1 MGPLERQDARVL
13 RVTLKDIA
21 REVGLSVTAVSRAL
35 NGHKDVSEAT
45 RARVLEVAR
54 RLNYHPNTIARGL
67 VTQKSRT
74 VGLFSVSFTQSYS
87 MMADPFAAELVDAI
101 LERFGETGYDVVLF
115 SRSRIESADSYVAL
129 AVQRQ
134 IDAAIFLG
142 LRTDDRRYEE
152 LRTIGIPLITVDVPI
167 DVEHAVCVGCD
178 QVKGAYMA
186 VSHLIGMGH
195 RRIAYISGHWHAPV
209 SHERCRGYRE
219 AMEEAGLAVRDEWI
233 LEGDFT
239 RASGQR
245 CMERILSLDPRP
257 TAVFCASDLM
267 ALGAMDGARLAGLNV
282 PDDVSI
288 IGYDDIREAAEAQ
301 PPLTT
306 VHQPRH
312 LLGKAVA
319 DAAIAAMHAKGA
331 LAGKNR
337 ILLEPALV
345 QRATVAPWREAEYG
359 MTG

>member
-1 MGPLERQDARVL
+1 V

-45 RARVLEVAR
+45 RARVLEAAR
-54 RLNYHPNTIARGL
+54 RLNYYPNSIARGL
-67 VTQKSRT
+67 VTQRSGT

-87 MMADPFAAELVDAI
+87 IMSDPFAAELVDAI
-101 LERFGETGYDVVLF
+101 LERFGETGYDVLWF
-115 SRSRIESADSYVAL
+115 SRSRIEKADSYVAL

-142 LRTDDRRYEE
+142 LRTDDHRFAE
-152 LRTIGIPLITVDVPI
+152 LRTIGIPLVTVDVPI
-167 DVEHAVCVGCD
+167 DVENAVCVGCD
-178 QVKGAYMA
+178 QVMGAYAA
-186 VSHLIGMGH
+186 VSHLIEMGH

-209 SHERCRGYRE
+209 SHERREGYMK
-219 AMEEAGLAVRDEWI
+219 AMAEAGCPVRDEWI
-233 LEGDFT
+233 VEGDFS
-239 RASGQR
+239 RASGKR
-245 CMERILSLDPRP
+245 SMERLLALDPRP

-267 ALGAMDGARLAGLNV
+267 ALGAMDAVRAHGLRV

-288 IGYDDIREAAEAQ
+288 IGFDDIREAAEAQ

-319 DAAIAAMHAKGA
+319 DTVIEALREGGSWKGK
-331 LAGKNR
+331 GR
-337 ILLEPALV
+337 ILLEPKLV
-345 QRATVAPWREAEYG
+345 RRATVAPVRDGGASAAG
-359 MTG
+359 